1 MNDVIRVAAAGIIAA
16 VCALVVRKQTP
27 ELSLLLVICGSVII
41 LLFCT
46 GALSAVKQLMDEL
59 SQTGG
64 LTAATVKPVMKVTGI
79 AVITRLASD
88 LCQDAGE
95 KALAGAVEMA
105 GSLFALLAVI
115 PLMSAVL
122 ELITQLL

>member
-1 MNDVIRVAAAGIIAA
+1 MSDVIRVAAAGIIAA
-16 VCALVVRKQTP
+16 ICALVVRKQVP
-27 ELSLLLVICGSVII
+27 ELSLLLVICGSTLI
-41 LLFCT
+41 LLSCT
-46 GALSAVKQLMDEL
+46 GALGAVKELMDEL
-59 SQTGG
+59 SQVGG
-64 LTAATVKPVMKVTGI
+64 LNSGAVKPVMKVTGI

-88 LCQDAGE
+88 FCQDAGE

-122 ELITQLL
+122 ELLTQLL